1 MDIEIRKMEL
11 TDLDQI
17 EDILES
23 DFDDFWN
30 ASIFKQE
37 LQNENSY
44 YLVAILDGE
53 VVGFAGYM
61 LILDEADI
69 TNVVVRKDMRN
80 RGIAT
85 KLLERLLDLIEPMS
99 KIELITLE
107 VNENNEPAIKLY
119 EKFGFNQEGLRKNY
133 YKDHQN
139 ALILSKKLIRL

>member
-11 TDLDQI
+11 TDLEQI

-139 ALILSKKLIRL
+139 ALILSKKLIRI

>member
-11 TDLDQI
+11 SDLEQI

-139 ALILSKKLIRL
+139 ALILSKKLIRI

>member
-11 TDLDQI
+11 SDLEQI

-85 KLLERLLDLIEPMS
+85 KLLERLLDLIEPIS

-139 ALILSKKLIRL
+139 ALILSKKLIRI